1 MVVNMKNKRKMMSM
15 IILVIAIVLVVFTYL
30 NANNSYEEKIIN
42 KPNKVTKGIA
52 LNLEQTEGAGD
63 YKLVTQSNWPTE
75 GYKFNSELSKCENW
89 Q

>member
-1 MVVNMKNKRKMMSM
+1 MSM

-30 NANNSYEEKIIN
+30 NANNSYEEKTIN
-42 KPNKVTKGIA
+42 EPNKVTKGIA